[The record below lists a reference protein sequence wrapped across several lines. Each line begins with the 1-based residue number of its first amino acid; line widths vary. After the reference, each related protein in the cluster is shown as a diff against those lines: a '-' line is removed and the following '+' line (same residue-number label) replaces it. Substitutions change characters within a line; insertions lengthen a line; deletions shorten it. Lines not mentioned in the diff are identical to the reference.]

1 MNLERNPL
9 LVATKPKLIVLL
21 GPTSVGKTRLS
32 LEIAQ
37 QFQCEIIS
45 GDSMQVY
52 RGMDIGTAKA
62 TLDER
67 RMIPHHLIDIRE
79 PDEPFSVTEFQDLAR
94 NAVKEIL
101 DRGHT
106 PFIVGGTGLYI
117 EAFCYG
123 FEFSVGG
130 MDERFRQDQSEYA
143 EQHGIEALHNKLK
156 RVDPESAD
164 RIHPNNQRRVIRA
177 LEIVHMT
184 GQTMTQSL
192 EAQKR
197 QSPYELSLIGLA
209 MDRELLYER
218 IEQRIDIMLDQGL
231 IQEVQVLLAKGYT
244 KNMVAMQGLGYK
256 EIIGYLED
264 AYSLAEA
271 VALLKQSTRRYAKR
285 QMSWFRHM
293 KDIQWVDVTESANF
307 YAHLNTI
314 SDIIAGKFS
323 SNTEYN

>member
-1 MNLERNPL
+1 MNPQSNQPL
-9 LVATKPKLIVLL
+9 AAAKPKLIVLL

-32 LEIAQ
+32 LEIAKK
-37 QFQCEIIS
+37 FQCEIIS

-62 TLDER
+62 TPDER

-79 PDEPFSVTEFQDLAR
+79 PDEPFSVTEFQDLAG
-94 NAVKEIL
+94 NAVKEIF

-130 MDERFRQDQSEYA
+130 MDERFRQDQAEYA
-143 EQHGIEALHNKLK
+143 EQYGIEALHNKLK
-156 RVDPESAD
+156 QVDPESAD
-164 RIHPNNQRRVIRA
+164 RIHPNNLRRVIRA

-184 GQTMTQSL
+184 GITMTQSL
-192 EAQKR
+192 EDQKR
-197 QSPYELSLIGLA
+197 QSPYDLCLIGLT

-218 IEQRIDIMLDQGL
+218 IEQRIDIMLDKGL
-231 IQEVQVLLAKGYT
+231 IQEVQVLLSKGYT
-244 KNMVAMQGLGYK
+244 RSMVSMQGLGYK
-256 EIIGYLED
+256 EIIGYLENE
-264 AYSLAEA
+264 YSLAEA
-271 VALLKQSTRRYAKR
+271 VAMLKQSTRNYAKR

-293 KDIQWVDVTESANF
+293 KDIQWVDVTDSVNFSA
-307 YAHLNTI
+307 YLNII

-323 SNTEYN
+323 NSTEYN

>member
-1 MNLERNPL
+1 MNSRVNPL
-9 LVATKPKLIVLL
+9 HVTAKPKLIVLL

-32 LEIAQ
+32 LEIARKL
-37 QFQCEIIS
+37 QCEIIS

-62 TLDER
+62 TPDER
-67 RMIPHHLIDIRE
+67 RMISHHLIDIRE
-79 PDEPFSVTEFQDLAR
+79 PDQPFSVTEFRDLAG

-101 DRGHT
+101 DRRHI

-123 FEFSVGG
+123 FEFSEGG
-130 MDERFRQDQSEYA
+130 MDERFRQEQAEYA
-143 EQHGIEALHNKLK
+143 EQNGIEALHNKLIL
-156 RVDPESAD
+156 VDPESAE
-164 RIHPNNQRRVIRA
+164 RIHPNNLRRVIRA

-197 QSPYELSLIGLA
+197 QSPYDLCLIGLT

-231 IQEVQVLLAKGYT
+231 IQEVQFLLAKGYNR
-244 KNMVAMQGLGYK
+244 NMVAMQGLGYK

-264 AYSLAEA
+264 EYSLAEA
-271 VALLKQSTRRYAKR
+271 VAMLKQSTRRYAKR

-323 SNTEYN
+323 NSVEYK